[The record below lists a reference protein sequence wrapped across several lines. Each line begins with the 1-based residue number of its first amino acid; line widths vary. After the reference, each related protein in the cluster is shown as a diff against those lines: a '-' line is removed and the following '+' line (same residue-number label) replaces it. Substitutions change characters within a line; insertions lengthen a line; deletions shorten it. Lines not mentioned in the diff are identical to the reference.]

1 MNLGELIQRFRSATN
16 DKVKPYFWSDEE
28 VTQWLN
34 DAEAEAAIRGRLIH
48 ESDRENVCTI
58 ELEAGRATYP
68 LHRSIYE
75 LTSIAL
81 VDRDAGTW
89 DPIDLTSTEELDRIA
104 PGWRL
109 ERGKPKFAIQLDKS
123 IRFVPQPE
131 QDGEVHIE
139 GYRRPIREMEDPD
152 DTPEIN
158 TAHHRHLVCWALHI
172 GFSIP
177 DAELFDPRRAELA
190 KEEFETYFGQQ
201 VDSDMRR
208 TVRHDEPHHVKPFWV

>member
-1 MNLGELIQRFRSATN
+1 MTLGELIARFRSATN

-89 DPIDLTSTEELDRIA
+89 DPINLTSTEELDRIA
-104 PGWRL
+104 PGWRM
-109 ERGKPKFAIQLDKS
+109 EQGKPRFAIQLDSS
-123 IRFVPQPE
+123 IRFVPQS
-131 QDGEVHIE
+131 GEDAQVHIE
-139 GYRRPIREMEDPD
+139 GYRRPMREMEDPE

-177 DAELFDPRRAELA
+177 DAELFDTRRAELA

-201 VDSDMRR
+201 TDSDMRR